1 MVYRIT
7 AGLGSPVYL
16 PVASFLLLNVMIA
29 RLFIAALLMPVNKSY
44 IRVYYLGYW
53 ATFPAIA
60 SKYVKTYG
68 IWYPRQPT
76 YIRRLPT
83 IHVCML
89 NEAYN

>member
-60 SKYVKTYG
+60 SNLRYLVST
-68 IWYPRQPT
+68 T
-76 YIRRLPT
+76 TDIRRLPT
-83 IHVCML
+83 MYTCMHV
-89 NEAYN
+89 E